1 MRFDAV
7 INKFMFEA
15 NFNNRISIH
24 GNGKQS
30 RSFISVRLLA
40 EVMQKLIVNTVPG
53 GTYNVVDK
61 NYSILDI
68 VDALKSIY
76 PLLEFIFV
84 NQHLSLR
91 DLKVSPDSKLREY
104 INYVNDNDL
113 KTDLHEFKMRFS
125 F

>member
-30 RSFISVRLLA
+30 RSFINIDLLTDVMKRIILHSVPSGIYN
-40 EVMQKLIVNTVPG
+40 IVERNLMV
-53 GTYNVVDK
+53 
-61 NYSILDI
+61 LDI
-68 VDALKSIY
+68 VDVLKEIY
-76 PLLEFIFV
+76 PSMEFIFV
-84 NQHLSLR
+84 NQHLTLR
-91 DLKVSPDSKLREY
+91 DLKVSSDTKLKEY
-104 INYVNDNDL
+104 IDIINPMDF
-113 KTDLHEFKMRFS
+113 KTELINFKDRFA